1 MILRAPPLG
10 ISSFRNLRKDDRIY
24 VDKTDL
30 IFSMVQN
37 QSRVFLARPRRFGK
51 SLLLSTLEALFGR
64 GLEDFRGLKNCGKKP
79 SNIKLSD

>member
-1 MILRAPPLG
+1 MLTLFRIDLTLLGGRMVLRALPLG

-37 QSRVFLARPRRFGK
+37 QSRVFLARP
-51 SLLLSTLEALFGR
+51 
-64 GLEDFRGLKNCGKKP
+64 
-79 SNIKLSD
+79 